1 MADTQEAPHPAT
13 QPTQP
18 PQGSMQEATDAFLS
32 MMEPEEDIP
41 ETEEEQPTEEESEEE
56 EAPVEEASES
66 DEEED
71 ESEEE
76 TEESEEPELY
86 TVKVG
91 GEEFEVTLD
100 ELAKGYSRQSDY
112 TKKTQELSEYRKGFD
127 DLTQKYNQELQSI
140 QGERQQYINSLEE
153 IINSTSA
160 RAEEYGNI
168 DWEKLKEEDPIE
180 YFTKRDEI
188 NETRQKVIEYRHQQE
203 QAQKVQAEKFQESFR
218 EWSVGEVGKLQE
230 LIPEFS
236 SPESSQKVRG
246 DLREYAT
253 AQSFS
258 PEEIGNLVDSRQ
270 IHVLYKAMKYDE
282 LQNADVKTKK
292 VKNKPKVV
300 KAGVGM
306 QKGEGSKV
314 KRAKQLKRLKASGH
328 IDDAVHMLEDHV
340 FLE

>member
-1 MADTQEAPHPAT
+1 MADTQQAPHPAT
-13 QPTQP
+13 QPTP
-18 PQGSMQEATDAFLS
+18 PPPGSMQEATDVFLD

-41 ETEEEQPTEEESEEE
+41 EIEEEQSTEEEDDESVEEE
-56 EAPVEEASES
+56 SES
-66 DEEED
+66 DEEDDESE

-76 TEESEEPELY
+76 TEESEEPELF

-112 TKKTQELSEYRKGFD
+112 TKKTQELSEHRKGFD
-127 DLTQKYNQELQSI
+127 DLTQKYNHELQSI

-160 RAEEYGNI
+160 KAEEYGNI

-203 QAQKVQAEKFQESFR
+203 QAQKVQSEKFQESFR
-218 EWSVGEVGKLQE
+218 EWTAGEVGKLQE

-236 SPESSQKVRG
+236 NPDSSQKVRG
-246 DLREYAT
+246 NLREYAT

-282 LQNADVKTKK
+282 LQKADVKTKK

-300 KAGVGM
+300 KAGRGA

-314 KRAKQLKRLKASGH
+314 KRTKQLKRLQASGR
-328 IDDAVHMLEDHV
+328 IDDAVHMLEDHI